1 MTSHRV
7 LIGLLAPCA
16 LGLVMTACPFG
27 DVRVP
32 GSKDMGEECFDDEEC
47 DEPGTCLNGVCSG
60 YPCEGD
66 GSCDNGLACE
76 RVSDQQSCVM
86 PCEDTGDC
94 LARQECAP
102 VPRSQGNPDDTITV
116 CL

>member
-1 MTSHRV
+1 MTSRR
-7 LIGLLAPCA
+7 LPPWMLASCA
-16 LGLVMTACPFG
+16 LLLLVAACPLG

-47 DEPGTCLNGVCSG
+47 DDPGTCLNGVCSG
-60 YPCEGD
+60 YPCDDD
-66 GSCDNGLACE
+66 GSCDNGLVCE

-86 PCEDTGDC
+86 ACEDAGDC
-94 LARQECAP
+94 LARQECAS